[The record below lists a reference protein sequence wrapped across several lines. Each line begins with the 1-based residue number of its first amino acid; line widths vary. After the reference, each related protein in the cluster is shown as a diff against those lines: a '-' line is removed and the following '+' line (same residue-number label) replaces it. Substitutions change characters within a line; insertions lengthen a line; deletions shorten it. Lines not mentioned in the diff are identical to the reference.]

1 MSCEYL
7 NLEKDDFDLVI
18 RCFEN
23 HCIDDFKL
31 IFTRLNT
38 LNCARFIR
46 ICKWVD
52 PQGYFI
58 IFYFCNYSLT
68 HTSTFLF
75 EDDIFRSVKH
85 AWSSGYNNGS
95 NSVIQEKV
103 FSMLNAEEK
112 IFYIKNINLFVP
124 NAA

>member
-38 LNCARFIR
+38 LNSARFIR
-46 ICKWVD
+46 VFKWE
-52 PQGYFI
+52 PQEYFI
-58 IFYFCNYSLT
+58 IFYFCNYSLV

-75 EDDIFRSVKH
+75 KDDIFRSVKH
-85 AWSSGYNNGS
+85 RWSGDRSS
-95 NSVIQEKV
+95 SVIQEKA
-103 FSMLNAEEK
+103 FSMLNAKEK
-112 IFYIKNINLFVP
+112 AFYIKNINLFVP